1 MVVQV
6 LEKYIAPATP
16 GVVVLDPFVGSG
28 TMFRACSQLGFACVG
43 IELVREHLDPACI
56 VGVREVKPPDTKK
69 RKYTD
74 TLPAGVCLLHHT
86 EKACTQAMAEP
97 VRAFLFGVL
106 RKRVKQKKK
115 ALTGRLFKSEVVGM
129 LNKPMTKAE
138 KKLAPSD
145 VKLEASTLLHGQAFW
160 HDLRLLSSFTESK
173 SRLAVPGS
181 KPRRREMA
189 VYF

>member
-1 MVVQV
+1 M
-6 LEKYIAPATP
+6 
-16 GVVVLDPFVGSG
+16 
-28 TMFRACSQLGFACVG
+28 G
-43 IELVREHLDPACI
+43 IELVREHLDPIAACI

-86 EKACTQAMAEP
+86 EKACTQAMTEP

-115 ALTGRLFKSEVVGM
+115 ALTGRLFKSEVAGM

-138 KKLAPSD
+138 KKLAPSE
-145 VKLEASTLLHGQAFW
+145 VKLETSTLLHGQAFW

-173 SRLAVPGS
+173 SRLAVPDS
-181 KPRRREMA
+181 KPKRREMA